1 MSDSLWPHGLYS
13 PWNSPGQNM
22 GVGSHSLLQGIFPTQ
37 RLNPSLSHCRHI
49 LCQLS
54 NKGSP
59 IWHLYI
65 LYVTFIHIWQI
76 PMWNIWHLGIIL
88 KKKIKIICKSKSDYS
103 KHFSVYLLSMCLC
116 VPPNIR
122 VFSSES
128 TLHMRWPKYWSFSLS
143 ISPSNEY
150 PGLVSFRMDWLD
162 LLSGMT

>member
-1 MSDSLWPHGLYS
+1 MYIYIYNIWRSEVKWSESHSVMSNSLLLHGLYS

-37 RLNPSLSHCRHI
+37 GLNPSLSHCRHI

-116 VPPNIR
+116 V
-122 VFSSES
+122 SSS
-128 TLHMRWPKYWSFSLS
+128 LFHLHTYIFLQKGKM
-143 ISPSNEY
+143 
-150 PGLVSFRMDWLD
+150 
-162 LLSGMT
+162 